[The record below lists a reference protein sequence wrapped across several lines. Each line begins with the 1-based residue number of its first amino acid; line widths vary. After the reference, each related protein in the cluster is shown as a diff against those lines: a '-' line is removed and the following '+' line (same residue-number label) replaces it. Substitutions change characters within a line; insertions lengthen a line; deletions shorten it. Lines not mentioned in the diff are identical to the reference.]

1 MGVEKSSKL
10 NSLQRDLPEGLL
22 APTSWLRARGY
33 SDQLLNKYRRS
44 GWLESPARGVYRRPG
59 PPPKWQHVVASLDRV
74 MAQPPHIGG
83 LSALELRGYAH
94 FLKRA
99 GADEIH
105 LYSKEKLPA
114 WLSKLSLDTRF
125 IEHPDG
131 LFNASRDVAHP
142 AGTDASKA
150 SHFADALRQS
160 LVKEPWG
167 PWDWDILYAVPERAV
182 LELLDEVPQRET
194 VEHAAE
200 LMSGLADL
208 NSRRAI
214 ALLGMCRSVKVKRLF
229 LALASRQKHQW
240 VARVVEAA
248 NRGGIDLGTGKRA
261 LVRGGK
267 LDPKYL
273 ITLPDTLDVQG

>member
-1 MGVEKSSKL
+1 MSEEKSSKL

-22 APTSWLRARGY
+22 VPTAWLRARGY

-44 GWLESPARGVYRRPG
+44 GWLQSPARGVYRRPG
-59 PPPKWQHVVASLDRV
+59 PPLKWQNVVASLDRV
-74 MAQPPHIGG
+74 MAQPPHVGG

-94 FLKRA
+94 FLKS
-99 GADEIH
+99 GGPNEIH

-114 WLSKLSLDTRF
+114 WLSKLPLDERF
-125 IEHPDG
+125 IEHSDV
-131 LFNASRDVAHP
+131 LF
-142 AGTDASKA
+142 DASKGVVGSDGKDA
-150 SHFADALRQS
+150 SEALHSTEALRQS
-160 LVKEPWG
+160 LVVEAWG
-167 PWDWDILYAVPERAV
+167 PWDWNILYAVPERAF
-182 LELLDEVPQRET
+182 LELLDEVPQRES
-194 VEHAAE
+194 VEHAAQ

-208 NSRRAI
+208 SSRRVI

-229 LALASRQKHQW
+229 LALASRQKHHW

-248 NRGGIDLGTGKRA
+248 DRGEIDLGTGKRA

-273 ITLPDTLDVQG
+273 ITLPETLDVQS